1 MVLKLNFMM
10 IKPYLFKIA
19 TVLIAILLPIFS
31 SSQFSACYA
40 PASWTV
46 QQVNGGNGS
55 VNTTGAPASIVLTGP
70 NVTGSNS
77 YTHYSVTVPIA
88 GTISF
93 SWSVAHSDS
102 GYDGFG
108 YSVNGVN
115 TQLTSTSGSGTTSV
129 PVGAGAVF
137 TFYGHSF
144 DGCCGT
150 FNATISNFTHPVCCY
165 DLVTTVTNSELC
177 VGDGNMTTL
186 SATSTQGGSIS
197 WSGGI
202 SDGVPFMPP
211 MGSTIYTATS
221 SAPADCPF
229 SQTVTLTNT
238 PAVIAMVSDP
248 TPCSGAYVTF
258 TGSGATTYSW
268 DNGVVDGVA
277 EQVTGTGITTYTV
290 TGTTNGCSAQDQ
302 VDIDIIAQ
310 PIVNAMVNDNSICE
324 GDDVVFSSSGN
335 ATTYSWGIGI
345 TEGVPYTPTMT
356 TTFNVVGTNS
366 FGCTTTDGVTV
377 TVNPLPIVSAGLN
390 QQVCEKTMVMLNG
403 SGAVTYNWNNGVTNG
418 VSFMP
423 TVLGTTTYEVSGIDA
438 NGCEG
443 IDQVEVTVLD
453 APNIAAVVEHEENGY
468 DGSIDLNVTGGT
480 GSEYDYTWSH
490 GFDDEFVWA
499 LTAGDYTVTVDDGTC
514 SEDSTFTILNVLGI
528 DVPEKT
534 ALQVYPNP
542 VVDSFTLVCNGAFT
556 YTVADANGRIIA
568 TGNGHSKVMVPVTEF
583 AAGTYLL
590 TVQSEQQLETIR
602 LVKN

>member
-1 MVLKLNFMM
+1 M

-19 TVLIAILLPIFS
+19 TVFFTLLLPFIGS
-31 SSQFSACYA
+31 AQFSACYA
-40 PASWTV
+40 PASWTL

-55 VNTTGAPASIVLTGP
+55 VNTSGAPASIVLTGP

-77 YTHYSVTVPIA
+77 YTHYSITVLGS

-93 SWSVAHSDS
+93 NWSVAHSDP

-108 YSVNGVN
+108 YSKNGLN
-115 TQLTSTSGSGTTSV
+115 TQLASSSTSGFTSV
-129 PVGAGAVF
+129 AVNAGDVF

-150 FNATISNFTHPVCCY
+150 FNATISNFNHPCCY
-165 DLVTTVTNSELC
+165 NLVTTVTNEQLC

-229 SQTVTLTNT
+229 SQTVTLTST
-238 PAVIAMVSDP
+238 PAVNAMVSDP

-268 DNGVVDGVA
+268 DNGVMDGVP
-277 EQVTGTGITTYTV
+277 EQVSGTGIVTYTV

-310 PIVNAMVNDNSICE
+310 PIVNAMVNDNSICV

-335 ATTYSWGIGI
+335 ATTYSWGTGI

-377 TVNPLPIVSAGLN
+377 TVNSLPIVSAGPN
-390 QQVCEKTMVMLNG
+390 QQVCEKTMVTLTG
-403 SGAVTYNWNNGVTNG
+403 SGAVTYDWNNGVTNG
-418 VSFMP
+418 VPFMP
-423 TVLGTTTYEVSGIDA
+423 IIIGTTTYEVSGTDA
-438 NGCEG
+438 NGCKG
-443 IDQVEVTVLD
+443 IDEVEVTVLD
-453 APNIAAVVEHEENGY
+453 APNIAAVIEHEVDGY

-480 GSEYDYTWSH
+480 GSEYDYAWSH

-499 LTAGDYTVTVDDGTC
+499 LTAGDYTVIVDDGTC
-514 SEDSTFTILNVLGI
+514 TSDSTFTILNLLGM
-528 DVPEKT
+528 DAPEKIAVT
-534 ALQVYPNP
+534 IYPNP
-542 VVDSFTLVCNGAFT
+542 AADYFTLTCEGLFT
-556 YTVADANGRIIA
+556 YVIADVNGRVIA
-568 TGNGHSKVMVPVTEF
+568 TGNGNSKVVVPV
-583 AAGTYLL
+583 ADYANGTYLL
-590 TVQSEQQLETIR
+590 TVQSERQLQTIR